1 MSFELPDWYI
11 LKNPSDITIEVDS
24 WYKFAEKRL
33 NRFLSQDLWI
43 INRPSWIT
51 EDEWYRT
58 KVEEIGGHILLR
70 LAVAKD
76 PRLTSWLKE
85 VEGDLFEFRFVS
97 SSDFDEKVSVLK
109 DLYGENNVKTIVSL
123 NQEFNFDFYDKF
135 HLADTPT
142 KPSRYERSKFGST
155 VKDLD
160 KRVAIRFH
168 KIPPIVAA
176 KKALLYQG
184 WAIVRLAD
192 IRLAVKREF
201 EKQLVSIVEKSKEII
216 DRSADLEETIKP
228 IKDEITEI
236 ARSARVAG
244 DFVKLGIEEG
254 EAIFTKPESYP
265 PCILELIG
273 ILQSEGHL
281 SHVENWQVGTFLKR
295 AGMKINDQYKFWY
308 ENSVD
313 NVGMTY
319 EEFVQRI
326 GYQIRHIYGIEG
338 GGIDY
343 SPPSCKTCINAYY
356 CYWAHK
362 KLEDIIED
370 IKIRFKD
377 KGESVVNKAID
388 DISRLIIN
396 QRFQSACARYF
407 TLYTGWNVRGR
418 RINHMLNYSRQAY
431 KRFFGKKTD
440 EKSENEME
448 TLEGESNDEGTKT

>member
-11 LKNPSDITIEVDS
+11 LKDPGDITLEVES
-24 WYKFAEKRL
+24 WYSFAEKRL
-33 NRFLSQDLWI
+33 ERFLSQDLWI
-43 INRPSWIT
+43 INKPTWIT
-51 EDEWYRT
+51 EDEWFKT
-58 KVEEIGGHILLR
+58 KVEEIGGHFLLR

-76 PRLTSWLKE
+76 PRLASWLKE

-97 SSDFDEKVSVLK
+97 SSDFDEKISVLK
-109 DLYGENNVKTIVSL
+109 DLYGDNNVKTINSL
-123 NQEFNFDFYDKF
+123 NQDFKFNFYDKF

-160 KRVAIRFH
+160 KRVAISFH
-168 KIPPIVAA
+168 KISPIIAA

-192 IRLAVKREF
+192 IRLVVKREF
-201 EKQLVSIVEKSKEII
+201 EKQFISIVEKSKEII
-216 DRSADLEETIKP
+216 ERSADLEETIKP
-228 IKDEITEI
+228 IKDKITDI

-244 DFVKLGIEEG
+244 DFSRLGIEEG

-265 PCILELIG
+265 PCILELVRV
-273 ILQSEGHL
+273 LQSEGHL
-281 SHVENWQVGTFLKR
+281 SHAENWQVGTFLKR

-362 KLEDIIED
+362 KLEDIVED

-377 KGESVVNKAID
+377 KSESIVDKAID

-396 QRFQSACARYF
+396 QRFQAACARYF
-407 TLYTGWNVRGR
+407 TLYTGWTIKGR
-418 RINHMLNYSRQAY
+418 RINHMLSYSRQAY
-431 KRFFGKKTD
+431 KKFFGKKTD
-440 EKSENEME
+440 DKSDDEA
-448 TLEGESNDEGTKT
+448 LEEDIINDEEIKA